1 MLREAE
7 RCELGLF
14 SNGRSAVLSVPVG
27 VINFGRAIG
36 IIARIRKPLRVLPQS
51 RARPNPPN
59 PRDAV
64 RGPCLRYAAL
74 AGKDAGR
81 LAPPESWWRK
91 PPITS
96 TGEALG
102 PCCQSVP

>member
-36 IIARIRKPLRVLPQS
+36 IIARRRTLCASYRHQGPDRT
-51 RARPNPPN
+51 RRE
-59 PRDAV
+59 AV
-64 RGPCLRYAAL
+64 RDPCLRYAAL

-81 LAPPESWWRK
+81 LAPPKSTAADRLKNSAK
-91 PPITS
+91 P
-96 TGEALG
+96 
-102 PCCQSVP
+102 